1 MGLICDCFYR
11 FSHHQTQI
19 EKLEN
24 LILEYEELMEQR
36 LVNNSCCHTSSYD
49 THKHNSIYRDR

>member
-11 FSHHQTQI
+11 FSHHQTKI

-24 LILEYEELMEQR
+24 KIFEYEELMEQW
-36 LVNNSCCHTSSYD
+36 LVNNSCCHTSSYN
-49 THKHNSIYRDR
+49 KQKKINI